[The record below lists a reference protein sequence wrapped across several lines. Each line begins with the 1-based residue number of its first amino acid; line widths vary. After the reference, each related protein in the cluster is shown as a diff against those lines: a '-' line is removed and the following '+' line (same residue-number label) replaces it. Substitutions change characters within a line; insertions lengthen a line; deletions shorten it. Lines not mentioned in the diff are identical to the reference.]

1 VCGLSYQKGPPA
13 GARYRRAAMTRTAF
27 RDLSNTP
34 QRGLPI
40 RQQKPGLQPCKS
52 HQQPPPG
59 AAWCNAIAFSSR
71 EGQLANQSPARGAG
85 AVQLQPSR
93 CSAGAT
99 SKDPLSLLAPLERS
113 PAATPWGQELVRQQ
127 QQFNGALVRDFRR
140 ISAATA
146 SLAPASPAAS
156 SLNATQSALES
167 CIRELDGIMP
177 NLSTSDASLVE
188 KSATASPLERSASF
202 SSSHPEWIALLQA
215 SPAVGGSF
223 AAEAHARGAVI
234 PSPDPP
240 TAISA
245 EAEQGRRI
253 GKSLPIAAIEDLGAS
268 PCSDSV
274 DAQPSLARK
283 SDGHLA
289 AWQRSSSQSASPATS
304 AAQDTDRAVATL
316 GNAMQRLQKEL
327 SLLGQELK
335 ARPSDC
341 SPASSCALE
350 GAQLASSVS
359 LVVWP
364 GSPCQTPRRH
374 SPAGGAATSEHDS
387 WRILSPG
394 DATAGRRATSGLFLP
409 RL

>member
-1 VCGLSYQKGPPA
+1 MSYQKGPPA

>member
-1 VCGLSYQKGPPA
+1 
-13 GARYRRAAMTRTAF
+13 MTRTAF

>member
-1 VCGLSYQKGPPA
+1 MASKGPPA

-40 RQQKPGLQPCKS
+40 RQQKSGVLQPCKS
-52 HQQPPPG
+52 HQQQPPG
-59 AAWCNAIAFSSR
+59 ALWCNALTASR

-113 PAATPWGQELVRQQ
+113 PAAATPRGQELVRQQ

-146 SLAPASPAAS
+146 GLAPVSPAAS

-167 CIRELDGIMP
+167 CIRELDCIMP

-188 KSATASPLERSASF
+188 KSATASPLERNASF

-215 SPAVGGSF
+215 SPAGGGSF

-240 TAISA
+240 TAMSA
-245 EAEQGRRI
+245 EVEKGRRI
-253 GKSLPIAAIEDLGAS
+253 GKSLPIAAIEDIGAS

-283 SDGHLA
+283 SEGHLA
-289 AWQRSSSQSASPATS
+289 AWQRSSSQSASPATCS
-304 AAQDTDRAVATL
+304 AQDTDRAVATL
-316 GNAMQRLQKEL
+316 GDAMQRLQKEL

-335 ARPSDC
+335 ARPSNSAAC

-350 GAQLASSVS
+350 GAQLASNVS

-364 GSPCQTPRRH
+364 GSPCLTPRRH
-374 SPAGGAATSEHDS
+374 SPAGGAASSEHDS

-394 DATAGRRATSGLFLP
+394 DVTAGRRATSGMP
-409 RL
+409 G

>member
-1 VCGLSYQKGPPA
+1 
-13 GARYRRAAMTRTAF
+13 MTRTAF

-40 RQQKPGLQPCKS
+40 RHQKSGVLQPCKS
-52 HQQPPPG
+52 HQQQPPG
-59 AAWCNAIAFSSR
+59 AAWCNALTASR
-71 EGQLANQSPARGAG
+71 EGQLANQSPAQGAG

-113 PAATPWGQELVRQQ
+113 PAAATPRGQELVRQQ

-146 SLAPASPAAS
+146 GLAPASPAAS

-188 KSATASPLERSASF
+188 KSATASPLERNASF
-202 SSSHPEWIALLQA
+202 SSSHPEWIALLQV
-215 SPAVGGSF
+215 SPAGGSSF

-240 TAISA
+240 TAMSA

-253 GKSLPIAAIEDLGAS
+253 GKSLPIAAIEDMGAS

-283 SDGHLA
+283 SEGHLA
-289 AWQRSSSQSASPATS
+289 AWQCSSSQSASPATCS
-304 AAQDTDRAVATL
+304 AQDTDRAVATL
-316 GNAMQRLQKEL
+316 GDAMQRLQKEL

-335 ARPSDC
+335 ARPSASAAC

-350 GAQLASSVS
+350 GAQLASDVS

-364 GSPCQTPRRH
+364 GSPCPTPRRH
-374 SPAGGAATSEHDS
+374 SPAGGAASSEHDS

-394 DATAGRRATSGLFLP
+394 DVTACRRATSGLP
-409 RL
+409 G